1 MPTEGQ
7 LPINMIDRIRSF
19 FRDEKLPL
27 IVTCDTNAHH
37 PLWGGNDINQ
47 KGQLLSEF
55 LATMDL
61 EVANLGNEPT
71 FCVGNIQTIIDVTL
85 VSRTLLCDVHH
96 WHVSWDEVGQSGIKW
111 DKLAPIWCQNVKRM
125 DWQLYD
131 EELEASISMWLGLIE
146 TPADIEREL
155 NVLNFA
161 VTKAFHKACPE
172 HRVSSRNKV
181 P

>member
-1 MPTEGQ
+1 M
-7 LPINMIDRIRSF
+7 
-19 FRDEKLPL
+19 K
-27 IVTCDTNAHH
+27 
-37 PLWGGNDINQ
+37 
-47 KGQLLSEF
+47 
-55 LATMDL
+55 
-61 EVANLGNEPT
+61 NEPT

-85 VSRTLLCDVHH
+85 VSRTLLCDVHQ